1 MGTSCPA
8 LSGVGTAAKQQPLGC
23 VDRGTGWAWEG
34 TAAQREPWAVVSAW
48 PTPSPP
54 GPDSLLPPL
63 AGFVDGKMDKSWML
77 GTIYFCGHLVFP
89 RVCPVLH

>member
-1 MGTSCPA
+1 M
-8 LSGVGTAAKQQPLGC
+8 
-23 VDRGTGWAWEG
+23 
-34 TAAQREPWAVVSAW
+34 VSAW

-54 GPDSLLPPL
+54 GPDSLLPLL

-77 GTIYFCGHLVFP
+77 GTIDFCGHLVFP